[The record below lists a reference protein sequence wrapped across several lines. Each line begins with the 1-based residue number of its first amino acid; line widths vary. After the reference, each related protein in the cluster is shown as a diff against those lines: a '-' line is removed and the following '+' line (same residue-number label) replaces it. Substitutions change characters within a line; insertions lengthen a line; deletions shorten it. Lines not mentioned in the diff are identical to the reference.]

1 MYLEPTATV
10 NLGLLLFF
18 AQEDIRY
25 IPKVELKISNPNG
38 ELIALLSTENVKN
51 ASVEVEFSLCH
62 CGFRAKVVLDE
73 EHWDEFIMCSVTGW
87 WHRIRRGWLWLND
100 GTKDLINN
108 RKNKTLRSFWLNQK
122 LLFVFV
128 CTSLLEK
135 TFIM

>member
-38 ELIALLSTENVKN
+38 ELIALLSTENVKK

-73 EHWDEFIMCSVTGW
+73 EHWDEFIMTFFQDEPLCTSSKNVFYSYKNESAYSWCEGY
-87 WHRIRRGWLWLND
+87 GAVQEQAD
-100 GTKDLINN
+100 GTEYVVDDYD
-108 RKNKTLRSFWLNQK
+108 
-122 LLFVFV
+122 
-128 CTSLLEK
+128 
-135 TFIM
+135 